1 MSTSVVPP
9 PPTGG
14 NGKYIAVVVVLGAL
28 VGIVL
33 FKSCGGEKPQPVAP
47 VTTVVIAP
55 SAVPVLRID
64 DIPLPIDVPDAA
76 VETVKHN
83 TTTGNGNAGCD
94 QKSCG
99 GGTTPELESALGFR
113 AKQAH
118 RCYDSALA
126 QDNTLQGK
134 VSISVRIAPNGNVCS
149 AGIAS
154 NDMGSAGVATCVANM
169 FRASGHFPAP
179 KGGCVDAN
187 IPISFVP
194 GGR

>member
-33 FKSCGGEKPQPVAP
+33 FKSCGGEKPAP
-47 VTTVVIAP
+47 VTPVATVVIP

-64 DIPLPIDVPDAA
+64 DIPLPVDVPDAA
-76 VETVKHN
+76 VETVKHP
-83 TTTGNGNAGCD
+83 TTTNNNAGCEA
-94 QKSCG
+94 KTCS
-99 GGTTPELESALGFR
+99 GGTTPELENALGFR

-118 RCYDSALA
+118 RCYDTALA

-134 VSISVRIAPNGNVCS
+134 VSISVRIAANGNVC
-149 AGIAS
+149 
-154 NDMGSAGVATCVANM
+154 NAGV
-169 FRASGHFPAP
+169 
-179 KGGCVDAN
+179 
-187 IPISFVP
+187 
-194 GGR
+194 